1 MQRDM
6 INEEFIKSIVEEV
19 VANYTPQ
26 AAKAE
31 CQSGVSQA
39 MHAQHAMGPVL
50 QGSHRATSQDDVE
63 ILVEASGR
71 HVHLSER
78 DIERLFGK
86 GYKLTPKKNLS
97 QIGQF
102 ACEERVTL
110 IGPKNIYRNVAV
122 LGPARKETQVELS
135 LSDARFLG
143 IDAPLKMSGDLK
155 GAADIIIATD
165 KESIAAK
172 ECAIVA
178 KNHIH
183 MTPAQANQWGFS
195 DGQEVSVAM
204 RTARPVTFNG
214 VVIRVSSE
222 AGLAMHIDFD
232 EANSCMFKT
241 GNTGVINAT
250 KPVNCCVEMLNKK
263 SEACAE
269 AGTALNKRF
278 ITEEDIKKALRNTNA
293 TKISVPKTAILS
305 APAKDYVN
313 KEKITLMYI

>member
-1 MQRDM
+1 MKTDM
-6 INEEFIKSIVEEV
+6 INEEIIKNIVKEV
-19 VANYTPQ
+19 VEGYRPAPQ
-26 AAKAE
+26 AKAS
-31 CQSGVSQA
+31 QSKAGQS
-39 MHAQHAMGPVL
+39 
-50 QGSHRATSQDDVE
+50 DVE

-71 HVHLSER
+71 HVHLAER

-102 ACEERVTL
+102 ASEERVTL

-143 IDAPLKMSGDLK
+143 IDAPLRMSGDLS

-165 KESIAAK
+165 KESISAK
-172 ECAIVA
+172 GCAIVA

-195 DGQEVSVAM
+195 DGQEVSVSM
-204 RTARPVTFNG
+204 RTARPISFDG
-214 VVIRVSSE
+214 VVIRVSDE

-232 EANSCMFKT
+232 EANACMFKN
-241 GNTGVINAT
+241 GNTGVINASG
-250 KPVNCCVEMLNKK
+250 PVCVSVGMLNKPEEPK
-263 SEACAE
+263 AE
-269 AGTALNKRF
+269 AGAALRKRF
-278 ITEEDIKKALRNTNA
+278 ITEEDIKKALKSTNA
-293 TKISVPKTAILS
+293 TKLSVPKNAILS
-305 APAKDYVN
+305 APARDYIN
-313 KEKITLMYI
+313 KEKINLIFI

>member
-1 MQRDM
+1 MQHDM
-6 INEEFIKSIVEEV
+6 INEEVIKNIVKEV
-19 VANYTPQ
+19 VAGYQTTPQ
-26 AAKAE
+26 KKT
-31 CQSGVSQA
+31 CQN
-39 MHAQHAMGPVL
+39 
-50 QGSHRATSQDDVE
+50 DVE

-102 ACEERVTL
+102 ASEERVTL

-143 IDAPLKMSGDLK
+143 VDAPLRMSGDLN
-155 GAADIIIATD
+155 GAADIIIATET
-165 KESIAAK
+165 ESIAAK
-172 ECAIVA
+172 GSTIVA

-195 DGQEVSVAM
+195 DGQEVSVSM
-204 RTARPVTFNG
+204 RTMRPITFDG
-214 VVIRVSSE
+214 VVIRVSDE

-232 EANSCMFKT
+232 EANACMFKN
-241 GNTGVINAT
+241 GNTGVINALAPT
-250 KPVNCCVEMLNKK
+250 ACSVGALNKQETPK
-263 SEACAE
+263 AE
-269 AGTALNKRF
+269 AGTALRKHF
-278 ITEEDIKKALRNTNA
+278 ITEEDIRKVLKNTNA
-293 TKISVPKTAILS
+293 VKISVPKNSILS

-313 KEKITLMYI
+313 KEKITLMFI

>member
-1 MQRDM
+1 MQNDRT
-6 INEEFIKSIVEEV
+6 NEEVIKSIVREV
-19 VANYTPQ
+19 VSGYRPAPQ
-26 AAKAE
+26 AKMG
-31 CQSGVSQA
+31 QS
-39 MHAQHAMGPVL
+39 
-50 QGSHRATSQDDVE
+50 DVE

-71 HVHLSER
+71 HVHLSEK

-143 IDAPLKMSGDLK
+143 IDAPLRMSGDLS

-172 ECAIVA
+172 GCAIVA

-195 DGQEVSVAM
+195 DGQEVSVSM
-204 RTARPVTFNG
+204 RTARPISFDG
-214 VVIRVSSE
+214 VVIRVSEE

-232 EANSCMFKT
+232 EANACMFKN
-241 GNTGVINAT
+241 GNTGVINASS
-250 KPVNCCVEMLNKK
+250 NGCCSVGMLNRQEEPK
-263 SEACAE
+263 AE
-269 AGTALNKRF
+269 AAAALRKRF
-278 ITEEDIKKALRNTNA
+278 ITEEDIKRALKNTNA
-293 TKISVPKTAILS
+293 TKLSLPKNAILS
-305 APAKDYVN
+305 APAKDYIN
-313 KEKITLMYI
+313 KEKINLIFI

>member
-1 MQRDM
+1 MQHDL
-6 INEEFIKSIVEEV
+6 INEEVIKNIVKEV
-19 VANYTPQ
+19 V
-26 AAKAE
+26 
-31 CQSGVSQA
+31 SGYQT
-39 MHAQHAMGPVL
+39 MPPKKTGQN
-50 QGSHRATSQDDVE
+50 DVE
-63 ILVEASGR
+63 VLVEASGR
-71 HVHLSER
+71 HVHLSQQ

-102 ACEERVTL
+102 ASEERVTL
-110 IGPKNIYRNVAV
+110 IGPKNVYRNVAV

-143 IDAPLKMSGDLK
+143 VDAPLRMSGDLS
-155 GAADIIIATD
+155 GAAGIIIATE

-172 ECAIVA
+172 NSTIVA

-195 DGQEVSVAM
+195 DGQEVSVSM
-204 RTARPVTFNG
+204 RTMRPITFDG
-214 VVIRVSSE
+214 VVIRVSDE

-232 EANSCMFKT
+232 EANACMFKN
-241 GNTGVINAT
+241 GNTGVINALDKT
-250 KPVNCCVEMLNKK
+250 ACSVASLNRQ
-263 SEACAE
+263 EAPKAE
-269 AGTALNKRF
+269 AGTALKKHF
-278 ITEEDIKKALRNTNA
+278 ITEEDIRKALKNTNA
-293 TKISVPKTAILS
+293 VSLSVPKNAILS

>member
-1 MQRDM
+1 MQHDM
-6 INEEFIKSIVEEV
+6 INEEVIKSIVKEV
-19 VANYTPQ
+19 VAGYQDAKPPQ
-26 AAKAE
+26 N
-31 CQSGVSQA
+31 SQNN
-39 MHAQHAMGPVL
+39 
-50 QGSHRATSQDDVE
+50 VE

-71 HVHLSER
+71 HVHLSEQ

-102 ACEERVTL
+102 ASEERVTL

-143 IDAPLKMSGDLK
+143 IDAPLRMSGDLD
-155 GAADIIIATD
+155 GAADIIIATE
-165 KESIAAK
+165 KESISAK
-172 ECAIVA
+172 KCAIVA

-195 DGQEVSVAM
+195 DGQEVSVSM
-204 RTARPVTFNG
+204 RTIRPLTFDG
-214 VVIRVSSE
+214 VVIRVSNE

-232 EANSCMFKT
+232 EANACMFKN
-241 GNTGVINAT
+241 GDTGVINASNAST
-250 KPVNCCVEMLNKK
+250 CRVETLNKQERPK
-263 SEACAE
+263 AE
-269 AGTALNKRF
+269 AATALRKHF
-278 ITEEDIKKALRNTNA
+278 ITEEDIRKVLKNTNA
-293 TKISVPKTAILS
+293 TKISVPKNAILS

-313 KEKITLMYI
+313 KEKITLMFI

>member
-1 MQRDM
+1 MKTDM
-6 INEEFIKSIVEEV
+6 INEEIIKNIVKEV
-19 VANYTPQ
+19 VEGYRPAPQ
-26 AAKAE
+26 AKAG
-31 CQSGVSQA
+31 QSKAGQS
-39 MHAQHAMGPVL
+39 
-50 QGSHRATSQDDVE
+50 DVE

-102 ACEERVTL
+102 ASEERVTL

-143 IDAPLKMSGDLK
+143 IDAPLRMSGDLS

-165 KESIAAK
+165 KESISAK
-172 ECAIVA
+172 GCAIVA

-195 DGQEVSVAM
+195 DGQEVSVSM
-204 RTARPVTFNG
+204 RTARPISFDG
-214 VVIRVSSE
+214 VVIRVSDE

-232 EANSCMFKT
+232 EANACMFKN
-241 GNTGVINAT
+241 GNTGVINASG
-250 KPVNCCVEMLNKK
+250 PVCVSVGMLNKQEEPK
-263 SEACAE
+263 AE
-269 AGTALNKRF
+269 AVAALRKRF
-278 ITEEDIKKALRNTNA
+278 ITEEDIKKALKNTNA
-293 TKISVPKTAILS
+293 TKLSVPKNAILS
-305 APAKDYVN
+305 APARDYIN
-313 KEKITLMYI
+313 KEKINLIFI